1 MSAPAVAFLR
11 HTQALTRDGFC
22 CTHTHVQVKRR
33 EGMLWW
39 SKLVDVE
46 LAGVSSQQ
54 TVVVRLQHD
63 DKLQEGRDAHVQVAL
78 LYTSVM
84 GERRIR

>member
-1 MSAPAVAFLR
+1 MLR
-11 HTQALTRDGFC
+11 VRTSTGLRPTDFYGAMTMENSQ
-22 CTHTHVQVKRR
+22 
-33 EGMLWW
+33 
-39 SKLVDVE
+39 DVE